1 MGYQRRVHGGN
12 TSAHM
17 MGRLLVLVA
26 LIALSAAVPTKT
38 DVVVPETKFDHRVA
52 FSQMSPTDFIQAMS
66 KAGNS
71 ETQCREFAT
80 DTIADITATVTG
92 SQTTMDAIDTGASC
106 AAEGQDAVAAA
117 QAILATKTAAL
128 VAAQATAAT
137 ALSTKQSTCT
147 AAVDLPSV
155 NLDALQATTCYD
167 YTTAASYTAA
177 NEACDDAIVVLADA
191 DQAVTV
197 AQTEKSDAETALAA
211 DVAEASRLES
221 GCLCRVHKEQN
232 AAWTAVEAA
241 TASHEAEWQQA
252 QQIICALDSA
262 STCSVPT
269 CPSVTK
275 PTVAAGVENADA
287 EHCTPE
293 PTTAPTQAP
302 TANPTTAPTRPPAS
316 CTIHMAGHA
325 RTCYSACSSGRSDRY
340 DGCGTSVY
348 VSGNC
353 RSVTVYDND
362 NSPDDVNFG
371 AVHGSRYLNLPYDL
385 SSDCAGFYLVPGY

>member
-92 SQTTMDAIDTGASC
+92 SQATVDAIDTGASC
-106 AAEGQDAVAAA
+106 AAEGQDAVA
-117 QAILATKTAAL
+117 
-128 VAAQATAAT
+128 AAQATAAT

-177 NEACDDAIVVLADA
+177 NEACDGAIVELADA

-197 AQTEKSDAETALAA
+197 AQTEKSD
-211 DVAEASRLES
+211 
-221 GCLCRVHKEQN
+221 
-232 AAWTAVEAA
+232 AA

-325 RTCYSACSSGRSDRY
+325 RTCYSACDSGRSGSY

>member
-117 QAILATKTAAL
+117 QAM
-128 VAAQATAAT
+128 AAT

-177 NEACDDAIVVLADA
+177 NEACDGAIVELADA

-302 TANPTTAPTRPPAS
+302 TANPTTAPTTTPTTAPTRPPAS
-316 CTIHMAGHA
+316 CTIHM
-325 RTCYSACSSGRSDRY
+325 
-340 DGCGTSVY
+340 
-348 VSGNC
+348 
-353 RSVTVYDND
+353 
-362 NSPDDVNFG
+362 
-371 AVHGSRYLNLPYDL
+371 
-385 SSDCAGFYLVPGY
+385 

>member
-80 DTIADITATVTG
+80 DTIADTVTG
-92 SQTTMDAIDTGASC
+92 SQPTMDAIDTGASC

-117 QAILATKTAAL
+117 QAVLATKTAAL

-167 YTTAASYTAA
+167 YTTAVSYTAA
-177 NEACDDAIVVLADA
+177 NEACDEAIVVLADA

-211 DVAEASRLES
+211 DASRLES

-241 TASHEAEWQQA
+241 TAS
-252 QQIICALDSA
+252 
-262 STCSVPT
+262 
-269 CPSVTK
+269 
-275 PTVAAGVENADA
+275 
-287 EHCTPE
+287 
-293 PTTAPTQAP
+293 
-302 TANPTTAPTRPPAS
+302 
-316 CTIHMAGHA
+316 
-325 RTCYSACSSGRSDRY
+325 
-340 DGCGTSVY
+340 
-348 VSGNC
+348 
-353 RSVTVYDND
+353 
-362 NSPDDVNFG
+362 
-371 AVHGSRYLNLPYDL
+371 
-385 SSDCAGFYLVPGY
+385 

>member
-1 MGYQRRVHGGN
+1 
-12 TSAHM
+12 

-92 SQTTMDAIDTGASC
+92 SQATVDAVDTGASC
-106 AAEGQDAVAAA
+106 AAEGQDAVAA
-117 QAILATKTAAL
+117 T
-128 VAAQATAAT
+128 QATAAT

-177 NEACDDAIVVLADA
+177 NEACDEAIVVLADA

-232 AAWTAVEAA
+232 AAWTAVESA
-241 TASHEAEWQQA
+241 TASHEVDWQQA

-325 RTCYSACSSGRSDRY
+325 RTCYSACSSGRSDSY
-340 DGCGTSVY
+340 DGCGSSVY

-362 NSPDDVNFG
+362 SSPDDVNFG

-385 SSDCAGFYLVPGY
+385 SSDCAGFYLV

>member
-92 SQTTMDAIDTGASC
+92 SQATVDAVDTGASC

-177 NEACDDAIVVLADA
+177 NEACDGAIVELADA

-197 AQTEKSDAETALAA
+197 ARTEKSDAETALAA
-211 DVAEASRLES
+211 D
-221 GCLCRVHKEQN
+221 
-232 AAWTAVEAA
+232 
-241 TASHEAEWQQA
+241 
-252 QQIICALDSA
+252 
-262 STCSVPT
+262 
-269 CPSVTK
+269 
-275 PTVAAGVENADA
+275 VENADA

-325 RTCYSACSSGRSDRY
+325 RTCYSACSSGRSDSY

-362 NSPDDVNFG
+362 SSPDDVNFG

>member
-1 MGYQRRVHGGN
+1 
-12 TSAHM
+12 
-17 MGRLLVLVA
+17 
-26 LIALSAAVPTKT
+26 
-38 DVVVPETKFDHRVA
+38 
-52 FSQMSPTDFIQAMS
+52 MS

-177 NEACDDAIVVLADA
+177 NEACDDAIDILAVA

-197 AQTEKSDAETALAA
+197 ARTEKSDAETALAA

-221 GCLCRVHKEQN
+221 GCLCRVHKEQK
-232 AAWTAVEAA
+232 AAWTAVESA

-252 QQIICALDSA
+252 QQIICAL
-262 STCSVPT
+262 
-269 CPSVTK
+269 
-275 PTVAAGVENADA
+275 
-287 EHCTPE
+287 
-293 PTTAPTQAP
+293 
-302 TANPTTAPTRPPAS
+302 
-316 CTIHMAGHA
+316 A
-325 RTCYSACSSGRSDRY
+325 RTCYSACSSGRSGSY
-340 DGCGTSVY
+340 DACGTSVY

-385 SSDCAGFYLVPGY
+385 SSDCA

>member
-71 ETQCREFAT
+71 GTQCREFAT

-117 QAILATKTAAL
+117 QAVLATKTAAL

-177 NEACDDAIVVLADA
+177 NEACDDAIVVLA
-191 DQAVTV
+191 
-197 AQTEKSDAETALAA
+197 AA

-232 AAWTAVEAA
+232 AAWTAVESA
-241 TASHEAEWQQA
+241 T
-252 QQIICALDSA
+252 
-262 STCSVPT
+262 
-269 CPSVTK
+269 
-275 PTVAAGVENADA
+275 
-287 EHCTPE
+287 
-293 PTTAPTQAP
+293 
-302 TANPTTAPTRPPAS
+302 
-316 CTIHMAGHA
+316 
-325 RTCYSACSSGRSDRY
+325 
-340 DGCGTSVY
+340 
-348 VSGNC
+348 
-353 RSVTVYDND
+353 
-362 NSPDDVNFG
+362 
-371 AVHGSRYLNLPYDL
+371 
-385 SSDCAGFYLVPGY
+385 

>member
-1 MGYQRRVHGGN
+1 
-12 TSAHM
+12 

-177 NEACDDAIVVLADA
+177 NEACDGAIVELADA

-197 AQTEKSDAETALAA
+197 ARTEKSDAETALAA

-221 GCLCRVHKEQN
+221 GCLCRVHKEQK
-232 AAWTAVEAA
+232 AAWTAVESA

-252 QQIICALDSA
+252 QQIFCALDSA

-269 CPSVTK
+269 
-275 PTVAAGVENADA
+275 
-287 EHCTPE
+287 
-293 PTTAPTQAP
+293 
-302 TANPTTAPTRPPAS
+302 
-316 CTIHMAGHA
+316 
-325 RTCYSACSSGRSDRY
+325 
-340 DGCGTSVY
+340 
-348 VSGNC
+348 
-353 RSVTVYDND
+353 
-362 NSPDDVNFG
+362 
-371 AVHGSRYLNLPYDL
+371 
-385 SSDCAGFYLVPGY
+385 

>member
-71 ETQCREFAT
+71 ETQCREFAM

-92 SQTTMDAIDTGASC
+92 SQATVDAVDTGASC

-117 QAILATKTAAL
+117 QAVLATKTAAL

-177 NEACDDAIVVLADA
+177 NEACDEAIVVLADA

-293 PTTAPTQAP
+293 PTTAPTHAILGDAQAP
-302 TANPTTAPTRPPAS
+302 THIAGMTAIAFNLGLTEEASHTLVAQATADAPAPTG
-316 CTIHMAGHA
+316 MA
-325 RTCYSACSSGRSDRY
+325 RTVTYVNCGYLLSQSEYHSSKLDKHVLCHR
-340 DGCGTSVY
+340 
-348 VSGNC
+348 
-353 RSVTVYDND
+353 
-362 NSPDDVNFG
+362 P
-371 AVHGSRYLNLPYDL
+371 
-385 SSDCAGFYLVPGY
+385 